1 MKQDRQ
7 VRRGEVY
14 FADLSPIVGSEQG
27 GVRPVLVLQNDVGN
41 KNSPT
46 TVVAVITS
54 RKGKSKLPTHIEIRC
69 SGLYRKSTVL
79 LEQLR
84 TIDKSRLI
92 NKVGEV
98 NTGTMTRI
106 DKAVLICLGME
117 ERIKLL

>member
-41 KNSPT
+41 VNSPT

-54 RKGKSKLPTHIEIRC
+54 RRNKSKMPTHIEIKC
-69 SGLYRKSTVL
+69 SGLYKKSIAL

-98 NTGTMTRI
+98 NTRTMTQI